1 MYNLHNITDAYKFQ
15 ERLANTRKNKG
26 FTQAALGDKIGVD
39 RQSIANWENGTMP
52 PLPRLIDLCDVLETD
67 PNYLLGVTDF
77 PSQKLEN
84 ISKEIN
90 LSYESTC
97 KLHTG
102 NFTNVFIE
110 YLLSCSNFDNL
121 IFNIKQLCYSS
132 RDDINLT
139 NRLTDSAIKKLKKV
153 YKSFNDDLFL
163 DMSLYNF
170 TKHVSKVFDYKD
182 TQEFESFINETLTE
196 KEYKLFKLENNNI
209 DKKSDDDKYNA
220 LIEHI
225 AQIGF
230 ECEFERKSIEI
241 STDKIRRHM
250 AEIVEGFIRNEI
262 KKQKDEIYIFYP
274 N

>member
-1 MYNLHNITDAYKFQ
+1 MYNLHNITDAYRFQ
-15 ERLANTRKNKG
+15 ERLANTRKSKG
-26 FTQAALGDKIGVD
+26 LTQAALGDKIGVD

-52 PLPRLIDLCDVLETD
+52 PLPRLLDLCDVLEAD

-90 LSYESTC
+90 LSYDSTC
-97 KLHTG
+97 KLHAG

-110 YLLSCSNFDNL
+110 YLLSYPNFDNL

-132 RDDINLT
+132 KDDINLT
-139 NRLTDSAIKKLKKV
+139 NRLTDSAVKKLKKV
-153 YKSFNDDLFL
+153 YKFFNYDLFL
-163 DMSLYNF
+163 DMSLHNF

-182 TQEFESFINETLTE
+182 TQRFEDFINETLTE
-196 KEYKLFKLENNNI
+196 KEYKLFKFKYNDI
-209 DKKSDDDKYNA
+209 DEKSNEDKYNA
-220 LIEHI
+220 LMEHI

-230 ECEFERKSIEI
+230 ECEFERKTIEI

-250 AEIVEGFIRNEI
+250 AEIVEGFITNEI
-262 KKQKDEIYIFYP
+262 RKQKDGLYIFYP
-274 N
+274 E